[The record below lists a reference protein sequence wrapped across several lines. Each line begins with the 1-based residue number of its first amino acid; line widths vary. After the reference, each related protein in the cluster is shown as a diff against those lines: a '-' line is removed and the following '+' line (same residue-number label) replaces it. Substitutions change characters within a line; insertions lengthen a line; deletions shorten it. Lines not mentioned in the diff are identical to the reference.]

1 MSSYRSP
8 LFSINAGVIEGPRPR
23 LKRSLLTGGFI
34 NVRSE
39 SRVQNPPQRVQSL
52 LNRPRRHSGVARQ
65 PACIVTFH
73 LNGIVRALE
82 GNHEDLLN
90 YCN

>member
-1 MSSYRSP
+1 
-8 LFSINAGVIEGPRPR
+8 
-23 LKRSLLTGGFI
+23 
-34 NVRSE
+34 
-39 SRVQNPPQRVQSL
+39 VQPL
-52 LNRPRRHSGVARQ
+52 LNGPRRHSGVARQ